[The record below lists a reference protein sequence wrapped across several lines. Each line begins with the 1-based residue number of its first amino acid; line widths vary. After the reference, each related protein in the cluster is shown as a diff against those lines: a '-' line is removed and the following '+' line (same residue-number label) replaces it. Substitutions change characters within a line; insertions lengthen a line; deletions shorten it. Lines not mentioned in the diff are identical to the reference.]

1 MVVIVLIVSRC
12 DGHVLCQP
20 YARAVKEAHS
30 SHIAWTGRVALVN
43 TWGMRKTI
51 GAVAVAAAVA
61 GVGGAAIAAAT
72 ETGYHPNSGG
82 FGGPAGPPPSAHHI
96 SSDPLPLHGEN
107 VVADDHGGFSTL
119 VTQTGTITA
128 ISPTAVTARSAD
140 GFMQTYVIHQ
150 VEGANAPP
158 FAVGDPI
165 VITATR
171 KGETTTVSTMGPP
184 LLRGN

>member
-1 MVVIVLIVSRC
+1 
-12 DGHVLCQP
+12 
-20 YARAVKEAHS
+20 
-30 SHIAWTGRVALVN
+30 
-43 TWGMRKTI
+43 MRKTI

-82 FGGPAGPPPSAHHI
+82 FGGFGDFGGPAGPPPSAHHS

-119 VTQTGTITA
+119 ITQTGTITA

-140 GFMQTYVIHQ
+140 GFTQTYAIHE
-150 VEGANAPP
+150 VEGASAPP
-158 FAVGDPI
+158 FAVGDPV
-165 VITATR
+165 VIEATR
-171 KGETTTVSTMGPP
+171 KGETATVSTMGPP
-184 LLRGN
+184 LSPGN

>member
-1 MVVIVLIVSRC
+1 
-12 DGHVLCQP
+12 
-20 YARAVKEAHS
+20 
-30 SHIAWTGRVALVN
+30 
-43 TWGMRKTI
+43 MRKTI

-82 FGGPAGPPPSAHHI
+82 FGGFGDFGGPAGPPPSAHHS

-119 VTQTGTITA
+119 ITQTGTITA

-140 GFMQTYVIHQ
+140 GFTQTYVIHE
-150 VEGANAPP
+150 VEGASAPP
-158 FAVGDPI
+158 FAVGEPI

-184 LLRGN
+184 LSRGN